1 MAPAESGEFLG
12 LALADERG
20 GIQRFHFLQAVADDF
35 AAGGRG
41 QFTEFGERIARIRM
55 VAGFEFDADEENP
68 FGPCVSGFDERF
80 QRVP

>member
-1 MAPAESGEFLG
+1 MSTSCRRQKSANSVR

-35 AAGGRG
+35 AARRRG
-41 QFTEFGERIARIRM
+41 QFAEFGERIARVRM

-68 FGPCVSGFDERF
+68 FRPSFFWFR
-80 QRVP
+80 